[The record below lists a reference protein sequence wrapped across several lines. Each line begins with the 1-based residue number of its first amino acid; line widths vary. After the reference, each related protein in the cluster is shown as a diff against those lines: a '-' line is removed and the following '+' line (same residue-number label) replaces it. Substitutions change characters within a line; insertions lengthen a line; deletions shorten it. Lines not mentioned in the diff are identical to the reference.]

1 MRIECEIGGI
11 MKKTHE
17 EVKKAL
23 VCCTADKCK
32 QCPYFTDGN
41 ADEPCLNSLFRD
53 TLSLIFHLEAKMG
66 KAANET

>member
-1 MRIECEIGGI
+1 

-23 VCCTADKCK
+23 VCCTAGKCK
-32 QCPYFTDGN
+32 QCPYFANGN

-53 TLSLIFHLEAKMG
+53 TLSLIFHLEANTE

>member
-1 MRIECEIGGI
+1 

-23 VCCTADKCK
+23 VCCTTDKCK

-41 ADEPCLNSLFRD
+41 DGPCITSLIID
-53 TLSLIFHLEAKMG
+53 TLSLISHLEAKTG